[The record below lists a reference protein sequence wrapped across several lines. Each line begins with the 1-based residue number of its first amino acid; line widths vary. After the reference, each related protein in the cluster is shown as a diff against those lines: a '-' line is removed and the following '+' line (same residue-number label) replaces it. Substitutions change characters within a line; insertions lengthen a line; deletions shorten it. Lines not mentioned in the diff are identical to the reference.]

1 MKQPIWNPVT
11 EMDLDDGTHT
21 CYGRRIGN
29 FCFVFLTQ
37 LNDDTWDVELR
48 WPHAAEYTTL
58 CNCKTLRS
66 AKSWVTRN
74 LLTKENET

>member
-1 MKQPIWNPVT
+1 MKQPVWNPIA

-21 CYGRRIGN
+21 CYVRPIGRH
-29 FCFVFLTQ
+29 FVFLTQ
-37 LNDDTWDVELR
+37 LANGTWDVE
-48 WPHAAEYTTL
+48 WSWIHGGEYTTM
-58 CNCKTLRS
+58 CNCKTLRY

>member
-1 MKQPIWNPVT
+1 MKQPVWNPIT
-11 EMDLDDGTHT
+11 EADLDDGTHT
-21 CYGRRIGN
+21 CYSHTIGDHFVYLTLCGNGTWWVERR
-29 FCFVFLTQ
+29 
-37 LNDDTWDVELR
+37 WKY
-48 WPHAAEYTTL
+48 AKEYTAL

>member
-1 MKQPIWNPVT
+1 MKKPVWKPIL
-11 EMDLDDGTHT
+11 EMDLGRDHT
-21 CYGRRIGN
+21 CYGHRIGN
-29 FCFVFLTQ
+29 NVVFLTQ
-37 LNDDTWDVELR
+37 LANGTWDVE
-48 WPHAAEYTTL
+48 WSWIHGGEYTTL

>member
-1 MKQPIWNPVT
+1 MKQPIWSPIT
-11 EMDLDDGTHT
+11 AMDMDDGTHA
-21 CYGRRIGN
+21 CYSRRIGSH
-29 FCFVFLTQ
+29 FVFLIQ
-37 LNDDTWDVELR
+37 LANGTWDV
-48 WPHAAEYTTL
+48 WIYGSEYTAL